1 MSRQD
6 APGAPARRKRGF
18 ERPGALIGTQLRRA
32 GETRGFAE
40 ARLLTHWAE
49 IVGEEIARRARP
61 VKVGYAQGGLGATLT
76 LFVLGADAPLVQ
88 AETAKI
94 RERVNACY
102 GYNAISRI
110 RLTQTAPDAAAPG
123 LAETQAPFAPPAP
136 PPAVQA
142 EARALSGDVTDDGL
156 RRALE
161 TLCRN
166 VLSRNHR

>member
-6 APGAPARRKRGF
+6 APGTPARRKRGF
-18 ERPGALIGTQLRRA
+18 ERSGALIGQQLRRA

-40 ARLLTHWAE
+40 ARLLTHWTE
-49 IVGEEIARRARP
+49 IVGEEIACRARP
-61 VKVGYAQGGLGATLT
+61 VKIGYAQGGLGATLT

-88 AETAKI
+88 AETTKI

-110 RLTQTAPDAAAPG
+110 RITQTTPETVALG
-123 LAETQAPFAPPAP
+123 MAEAQAPFAPPAP

-142 EARALSGDVTDDGL
+142 EAKALSGDVADEEL